1 MEKCEITITLDREH
15 LEALEFYLKKENT
28 GVQKRMDE
36 ALRQLYERSVPE
48 PVREYLDRKAAPE
61 RPRRPRRSGQMKQEQ
76 QHTQSPA
83 RKEEP
88 HDGQ

>member
-28 GVQKRMDE
+28 GVQKCMDE

-76 QHTQSPA
+76 HHAQPPA
-83 RKEEP
+83 KREEP
-88 HDGQ
+88 QREQ

>member
-1 MEKCEITITLDREH
+1 MEKCEITITLDRER

-48 PVREYLDRKAAPE
+48 PVREYLDRKAAPA
-61 RPRRPRRSGQMKQEQ
+61 RPRRPPRSGQPKQEQ
-76 QHTQSPA
+76 QQTKSPA
-83 RKEEP
+83 GKEEP
-88 HDGQ
+88 HDKQ